1 MTHSPFYALLLRMK
15 YISRWGLMRS
25 SIPEN
30 LSEHSLET
38 AVIAHA
44 LAVIDNTYLGGAAR
58 PEHIAC
64 AALFHDAAEILTGDL
79 PTPVK
84 YNNPA
89 IRQAYRSVEDAAR
102 ESLLAA
108 LPQPLQLVY
117 RPLLFCEDL
126 SPADYRYI
134 KAADKICAYLK
145 CVEEHKSGNREFESA
160 SQQLQQA
167 IASFRLPAADYF
179 MEHFAP
185 AFSLTLDEQ
194 ENGTASAIPSKSCKN

>member
-58 PEHIAC
+58 PEHIA
-64 AALFHDAAEILTGDL
+64 
-79 PTPVK
+79 
-84 YNNPA
+84 NNPA

-108 LPQPLQLVY
+108 LPQPLQPVY

>member
-1 MTHSPFYALLLRMK
+1 M
-15 YISRWGLMRS
+15 
-25 SIPEN
+25 
-30 LSEHSLET
+30 
-38 AVIAHA
+38 
-44 LAVIDNTYLGGAAR
+44 
-58 PEHIAC
+58 
-64 AALFHDAAEILTGDL
+64 
-79 PTPVK
+79 
-84 YNNPA
+84 
-89 IRQAYRSVEDAAR
+89 EDAAR

-108 LPQPLQLVY
+108 LPQPLQPVY